1 MMRLPQLASLSLI
14 LILGGSLLTLS
25 PSNAFLTATTPID
38 QSSRPLPRLLR
49 VQQELR
55 KAVITLERSACFG
68 SCPMYKLTIYGNG
81 KVVYEGI
88 EYVKVKGKRTGT
100 ISPEDFSRLM
110 NEFQRAQYFDLADS
124 YSGGPTDAAYV
135 ITSLKI
141 AGKNKTVNHYLAS
154 PDAPS
159 KLTELE
165 KKIDGAVKVQ
175 RWVGTNAE
183 RIPR

>member
-1 MMRLPQLASLSLI
+1 MTQLPLLMSLGLILSLGGILLTPSSGSASLTAATPVEQPS
-14 LILGGSLLTLS
+14 GS
-25 PSNAFLTATTPID
+25 
-38 QSSRPLPRLLR
+38 LPRLLR
-49 VQQELR
+49 SQRELR
-55 KAVITLERSACFG
+55 RAVITLERSACFG
-68 SCPMYKLTIYGNG
+68 FCPMYKLTIYGNG

-88 EYVKVKGKRTGT
+88 EYVKVKGKRTGR
-100 ISPEDFSRLM
+100 ISPAAFRRLM

-141 AGKNKTVNHYLAS
+141 GDKTKTVNHYLAS

-175 RWVGTNAE
+175 RWIGTDAE